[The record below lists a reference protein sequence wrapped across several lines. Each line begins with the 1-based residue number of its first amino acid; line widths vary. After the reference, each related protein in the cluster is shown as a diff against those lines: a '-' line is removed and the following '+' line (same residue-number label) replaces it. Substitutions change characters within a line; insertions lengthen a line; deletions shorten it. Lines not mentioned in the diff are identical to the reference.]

1 MIITID
7 GPAGAG
13 KSTAARKLAQAL
25 GIAFLDTG
33 ATYRAVTLRVM
44 RSGVDLGDAGGVA
57 DQAWGMDLKMMPGQ
71 DGVRVVM
78 DELDVSDD
86 IRTEEVSTNVHY
98 VANDPQVRKIL
109 VELQRQIGRE
119 LGDFVTEGRDQGTV
133 VFPDADIKFYI
144 HADPAERAKR
154 RRDELTDRGQ
164 TADHETVLQ
173 AIVDR
178 DRNDTGRDVGALRVP
193 NGAIKVDTTTN
204 TIEQTLAELLQN
216 VPPEYRTDGEMQH

>member
-57 DQAWGMDLKMMPGQ
+57 DQARGMDLKMMPGQ

>member
-33 ATYRAVTLRVM
+33 VTYRAVTLRVM
-44 RSGVDLGDAGGVA
+44 RSGVDLRDAEGVA
-57 DQAWGMDLKMMPGQ
+57 EQARGMDLKMMPGP

-78 DELDVSDD
+78 DGLDVSDD
-86 IRTEEVSTNVHY
+86 IRTEEISTNVHY
-98 VANDPQVRKIL
+98 VANDPQVREIL
-109 VELQRQIGRE
+109 VELQRQIGRK

-144 HADPAERAKR
+144 NADATQRAKR
-154 RRDELTDRGQ
+154 RRNELADRGQ
-164 TADHETVLQ
+164 AANHETILQ

-178 DRNDTGRDVGALRVP
+178 DRRDAGRDVGALRVP
-193 NGAIKVDTTTN
+193 HGAIQIDTTTN
-204 TIEQTLAELLQN
+204 TIEQTLAELLRY
-216 VPPEYRTDGEMQH
+216 VPTEYRTDGEVRR

>member
-25 GIAFLDTG
+25 GIASLDTG

-57 DQAWGMDLKMMPGQ
+57 DQARGMDLKMMPGQ